1 MLTGRTTLNNVET
14 KEDSVDTTTLRQRVM
29 ELVDEATGGT
39 VPVDQLTDGGSLI
52 ALGVDSLGL
61 LRLVDAVEAEFG
73 VEVEFDGPGQRM
85 DTLDDLVAA
94 IVDARDEAEPDRATT
109 PG

>member
-1 MLTGRTTLNNVET
+1 M
-14 KEDSVDTTTLRQRVM
+14 DTTTLRQRVM

-39 VPVDQLTDGGSLI
+39 VPVNQLTGGGSLI